1 VGHFLSEGATTAG
14 GSVMVVNGQKPH
26 CHATSSDLS
35 IAAVMLAMEVGEVG
49 LVVVV
54 DTSPGIVANGSP
66 PQFARCSDKS

>member
-1 VGHFLSEGATTAG
+1 MCHFLSDGTTAVC

-35 IAAVMLAMEVGEVG
+35 IAAVMLAMAADEVG

-66 PQFARCSDKS
+66 PQFALCSDKS